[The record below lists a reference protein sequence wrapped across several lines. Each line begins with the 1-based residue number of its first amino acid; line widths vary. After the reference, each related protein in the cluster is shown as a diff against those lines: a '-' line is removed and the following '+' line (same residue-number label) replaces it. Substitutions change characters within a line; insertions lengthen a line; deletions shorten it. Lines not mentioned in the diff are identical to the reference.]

1 MSARHGV
8 KQGRSACRVQHA
20 ITSGCSRGVFPM
32 QAVVPSQVV
41 AAILRFFPSAKELVR
56 TQLSSDQLPLLMVIV
71 RLVRRVPSELFTVPI
86 EQYVW
91 LEFAIEN
98 IDQAL
103 SRRERE
109 PLAFPLAQMSGGSP
123 IQVIYEV
130 LTACPD
136 SVPASSAVN

>member
-1 MSARHGV
+1 
-8 KQGRSACRVQHA
+8 
-20 ITSGCSRGVFPM
+20 M

-103 SRRERE
+103 KRSERE

-136 SVPASSAVN
+136 SVPASSAVNLGFITDAKTRKHLVRDRLG